1 MEKEKL
7 IFHECRAAGLVFKTS
22 NDWFKWL
29 KENKYDIKKSVAE
42 HEGFKYNIKDICI
55 NPHVIEYSVE
65 GADNWGWKV
74 MTANTQFGW
83 IWGYSIQEGKHGF
96 DCPAGY
102 PSRYDKSAIFYETE
116 EQAAHDALSF
126 IIRHLELKPKTKN
139 NGILLWAAKKKR
151 ADIIHPQ
158 MELFK

>member
-7 IFHECRAAGLVFKTS
+7 TFHECRAAGLVFENVSEWT
-22 NDWFKWL
+22 DWL
-29 KENKYDIKKSVAE
+29 RENKYDISNPVAE
-42 HEGFKYNIKDICI
+42 HGGFKYNINDICI

-83 IWGYSIQEGKHGF
+83 IWGYSIQKGKHGY
-96 DCPAGY
+96 DSPAGY
-102 PSRYDKSAIFYETE
+102 PSRYDTLSIFYGNESEAVQDALTCIIRDLEKSAG
-116 EQAAHDALSF
+116 
-126 IIRHLELKPKTKN
+126 TKN
-139 NGILLWAAKKKR
+139 TKLLLWAAKKKR
-151 ADIIHPQ
+151 AGIVHPQ